1 MLQIKV
7 GFWRVFFRIR
17 NWVKVYLIMIG
28 LNLAVRDF
36 INRYLENDESLLA
49 QTKMLSAKKIIVLAP
64 DIFPGTVSFDIE
76 IGSDGLVDDM
86 VITDKEVKEDED
98 ILRITITKKF
108 VTSRIQK
115 LASDFLSPDENAS
128 GRSSLFGQGLK
139 IEGDVDDI
147 QTVGDI
153 VEELVDRIA
162 RRYNDVKIVKENIV
176 NGTNWFFSDFV
187 VRKKDFEQQ
196 GRTLNELMERLRN
209 LEKELKSS
217 R

>member
-1 MLQIKV
+1 M
-7 GFWRVFFRIR
+7 
-17 NWVKVYLIMIG
+17 
-28 LNLAVRDF
+28 
-36 INRYLENDESLLA
+36 DESCR
-49 QTKMLSAKKIIVLAP
+49 S
-64 DIFPGTVSFDIE
+64 S
-76 IGSDGLVDDM
+76 
-86 VITDKEVKEDED
+86 
-98 ILRITITKKF
+98 ITITKKF
-108 VTSRIQK
+108 VASRIQK